1 MRSDVPFHS
10 LASKQAGVVS
20 QRQVDELGISQ
31 SALYRRAR
39 TGELIEVHRG
49 VYRVA
54 GAPDSDLQRLWAAM
68 LAGGDCSAVSRRS
81 AARLS
86 NLHGIWAGPLPE
98 ITVPTDWPLDLEGVV
113 VHRSDH
119 LGPRDVVQRAD
130 GLRVTSPART
140 LFDIG
145 VTVGRLAAES
155 ACIDALHRGLVTHRD
170 LVDVYAR
177 IGGKG
182 RPGSASMRSFLMSS
196 PEGLAA
202 IESELELRFWRIVR
216 DFGLPRPELQHWVTT
231 DGGRFRLDFAYPEL
245 KVGMELN
252 GKAGHAGP
260 LARKRDQRRR
270 KLLKAHG
277 WTIYDYGWAA
287 VVQHPERVAAQLGAI
302 FGPADALS
310 AFAEPKL
317 GEGGCGDAGGSAA

>member
-1 MRSDVPFHS
+1 MRSDVPFQS
-10 LASKQAGVVS
+10 LAGQQAGVISEHQLRGLGVS
-20 QRQVDELGISQ
+20 QSTVF
-31 SALYRRAR
+31 RRVK
-39 TGELIEVHRG
+39 TGELVEVHRG
-49 VYRVA
+49 VYRAV
-54 GAPDSDLQRLWAAM
+54 GAPRSELQDLWAAL
-68 LAGGDCSAVSRRS
+68 LAAGERAAVSRRS
-81 AARLS
+81 AARLW

-98 ITVPTDWPLDLEGVV
+98 ITVPTDWPLDLQGVL

-119 LGPRDVVQRAD
+119 LADPDVVQRTD

-145 VTVGRLAAES
+145 ATVGRLAAES
-155 ACIDALHRGLVTHRD
+155 ACVDALHRGLVTHRK

-182 RPGSASMRSFLMSS
+182 RPGSAAMRQFLVST

-202 IESELELRFWRIVR
+202 LEGELELRFWRVIR
-216 DFGLPRPELQHWVTT
+216 DFGLPRPALQYWVTT
-231 DGGRFRLDFAYPEL
+231 EGGRFRLDFAYPEL

-260 LARKRDQRRR
+260 LAQRRDQRRA

-277 WTIYDYGWAA
+277 WTIYDYGWGE
-287 VVQHPERVAAQLGAI
+287 VVGRPERVAAQLWAI
-302 FGPADALS
+302 FGSSRSTQRPVGTEVGGDGRPAA
-310 AFAEPKL
+310 
-317 GEGGCGDAGGSAA
+317 